1 MIENSKIEAIAV
13 KAFTDHRD
21 GYISMKQKWNEL
33 YERYENKLRDN
44 SITAKTASKVCL
56 GGAFSLVENAIPRLL
71 GRDPKYKYMGREGDD
86 EQAAELYD
94 QFSEYQFEMAHAR
107 RELRYVVNWGLI
119 CGLAGWKMGWQETK
133 KMVSKDGKEILGKQ
147 VTNEL
152 FIKGLEKLKMGKD
165 IKVDEE
171 MTEAGY
177 TFKAIKP
184 QDLIWNTQATSMEDV
199 KVFGHKDRST
209 IIELEQAGFETNKLV
224 SSLGETD
231 YWMNKLK
238 LADGVNEVEKAANVQ
253 DAIKMTEVEIAEL
266 YVKALN
272 DRNVWESHVVWIACV
287 ENGSPTVVRTE
298 KNPYDKKF
306 IPMGIFRP
314 VDRVGKFYGFGIIE
328 PSIGAID
335 AEEDTLNMNLE
346 ALWTATVPPIE
357 YNPNNILN
365 VNALEYGP
373 RSLTAVRQLG
383 QSMAVM
389 PTPQPNIQ
397 GANFLLDYLNRAKQN
412 ISAVT
417 DYQTGSDQVGGAK
430 TLGEI
435 QIKTQESNARMS
447 QMLVNFEQMVI
458 EPMGKYALW
467 MNQQFLV
474 NNKEMFFRVMG
485 RKGSILAKKLKFK
498 DIEAIKDIVVV
509 SGSSALVIQRAELQ
523 KWSALLSAVYL
534 EEQSVDPVKIN
545 KLPIWERL
553 FEQGLLIKDPETYIP
568 SLKEI
573 EEAEVGGDEMQLQD
587 AKDENDSP
595 LTARVLPTDN
605 PEIHIPVHQAEIQR
619 RKKELDMAQAN
630 GIEVPPE
637 VIEELQLLVKHLD
650 DHTMTM
656 QGPVPEHSQAMQV
669 GQGVNPAM
677 QPNETQ
683 AA

>member
-94 QFSEYQFEMAHAR
+94 QFSEYQFEMAHAH
-107 RELRYVVNWGLI
+107 RELRYVAKWGLI

-171 MTEAGY
+171 MTEGGY

-231 YWMNKLK
+231 YWMNQLK

-253 DAIKMTEVEIAEL
+253 DAIKTTEVEIAEL

-287 ENGSPTVVRTE
+287 ENGSPIVVRTE

-430 TLGEI
+430 TLGEV

-509 SGSSALVIQRAELQ
+509 SGSSALVIQQAELQ